1 MADTQPKNLPS
12 QAANGPSATK
22 VAAEAGL
29 PPKKSAFSRAPNKY
43 SRVGHHTALAPR
55 PKIADS
61 VLEAIGQT
69 PLIRLNNLC
78 KAEGIEC
85 EVLVKCEFL
94 NAGGSVKDRIA
105 KRMFEDAEVQG
116 LIKPGDTIIE
126 PTSGNTGI
134 GLALAAAVKGYQMIV
149 TMPEKMSRE
158 KSDVLRALGAK
169 IVRTPNEAAWDAPDS
184 HIGVAA
190 RINRDTPRSHILD
203 QYTNVGN
210 PLAHYD
216 GTGAEILQQC
226 DGRLDVLVAGAG
238 TGGTLS
244 GTAKRVKEGC
254 PGVRVVGADPLG
266 SILALPESLNTSKE
280 NREQGMYHVEGIGYD
295 FIPAVLDREVADEWV
310 KCNDKEAFYWARRLL
325 REEGL
330 LCGGSSGAAFSVAIK
345 EARKLKAGQR
355 LVVILPDSIRNY
367 MTKFLDDDWM
377 IDKGFMEVSEKQDGE
392 YSQAWA
398 THTVNDL
405 ALEVPL
411 TIEPNV
417 SLGKAVELMQRK
429 GFDQLPVC
437 ASSGQVLGVVTE
449 GNIAAR
455 LPRGD
460 CELEDAVS
468 GVMYRDVARVT
479 PRTTL
484 AELSAKF
491 NRWHFALVTST
502 QTRIDAQGEE
512 NTLTVVQGVVT
523 RIDLLEF
530 INKFKGRNGGE
541 AAEPSPA
548 KGAAHAA

>member
-1 MADTQPKNLPS
+1 MA
-12 QAANGPSATK
+12 A
-22 VAAEAGL
+22 
-29 PPKKSAFSRAPNKY
+29 
-43 SRVGHHTALAPR
+43 
-55 PKIADS
+55 
-61 VLEAIGQT
+61 
-69 PLIRLNNLC
+69 C
-78 KAEGIEC
+78 
-85 EVLVKCEFL
+85 
-94 NAGGSVKDRIA
+94 
-105 KRMFEDAEVQG
+105 
-116 LIKPGDTIIE
+116 
-126 PTSGNTGI
+126 
-134 GLALAAAVKGYQMIV
+134 
-149 TMPEKMSRE
+149 
-158 KSDVLRALGAK
+158 
-169 IVRTPNEAAWDAPDS
+169 
-184 HIGVAA
+184 
-190 RINRDTPRSHILD
+190 
-203 QYTNVGN
+203 
-210 PLAHYD
+210 
-216 GTGAEILQQC
+216 
-226 DGRLDVLVAGAG
+226 
-238 TGGTLS
+238 
-244 GTAKRVKEGC
+244 
-254 PGVRVVGADPLG
+254 
-266 SILALPESLNTSKE
+266 
-280 NREQGMYHVEGIGYD
+280 
-295 FIPAVLDREVADEWV
+295 
-310 KCNDKEAFYWARRLL
+310 
-325 REEGL
+325 
-330 LCGGSSGAAFSVAIK
+330 
-345 EARKLKAGQR
+345 LKAAKSLGKGQR
-355 LVVILPDSIRNY
+355 CVVILPDSIRNY